1 MTIEHIN
8 VLINDADWAWPMA
21 VGQIFRNRNVELL
34 MVKQTDEALNVLQQR
49 RIHTAIID
57 MNSRILSG
65 LGMIRAIRSGFPLLP
80 CILVADNVEK
90 KLLSDALE
98 LEVFSVISKPVDMEL
113 LRAQLNRLF
122 IRRYNSSL
130 FES

>member
-34 MVKQTDEALNVLQQR
+34 MVKQADEALNVLHQR

-57 MNSRILSG
+57 MNSRILNG
-65 LGMIRAIRSGFPLLP
+65 LGLIRVIRSGFPLLP

>member
-1 MTIEHIN
+1 MAHYLQFIETTYFYGQIMTIEQIN
-8 VLINDADWAWPMA
+8 VLINDADWAWPTA

-34 MVKQTDEALNVLQQR
+34 MVKQADEALNVLQQR

-57 MNSRILSG
+57 MNSKILNG

-98 LEVFSVISKPVDMEL
+98 LEVFSVISKPV
-113 LRAQLNRLF
+113 
-122 IRRYNSSL
+122 
-130 FES
+130 